1 MAQQR
6 PIRVL
11 LAKSGLDG
19 HDRGIKVI
27 SQGLREEGMEVIY
40 IGLRQSPEKIVNAA
54 LQEGVDVIGL
64 SSLSGGYRNF
74 FPEVVKLTREKG
86 MDDVLIIGGGI
97 IPEKDMQFLI
107 IGGDAAGMS
116 AASRAKRKKPETDVT
131 VLEQTGDVSYS
142 A

>member
-40 IGLRQSPEKIVNAA
+40 IGLRQTPEKIVNAA

-64 SSLSGGYRNF
+64 SSLSGGHKSF
-74 FPEVVKLTREKG
+74 FPEVVKLAGEKG
-86 MDDVLIIGGGI
+86 MNDVLIIGGGI
-97 IPEKDMQFLI
+97 IPEQDVQFLEERGI
-107 IGGDAAGMS
+107 KRIFGPGTFIKEIANYIRNHIGPP
-116 AASRAKRKKPETDVT
+116 KT
-131 VLEQTGDVSYS
+131 
-142 A
+142 

>member
-97 IPEKDMQFLI
+97 IPEKDVPFLI
-107 IGGDAAGMS
+107 EKGIKCIFGPGTFIRDIANYIRNHIGPP
-116 AASRAKRKKPETDVT
+116 KT
-131 VLEQTGDVSYS
+131 
-142 A
+142 